1 MITETTTNG
10 LTFFQFNIGCYCFLA
25 FTLADLLKSIPNEFK
40 NQVLT
45 QLN

>member
-25 FTLADLLKSIPNEFK
+25 FSLPELLNSLPTELKQIC
-40 NQVLT
+40 LT
-45 QLN
+45 KLN